1 VAALTDVEVDSR
13 DAPARGVNRAFLAV
27 AIATALAA
35 VAVSAYVAAHPVIP
49 VDVEVEREVQ
59 LTDWGLLA
67 YTFPFFTW
75 IGDFKGVVLE
85 FVIFFAVLILNRGG
99 WVVAAGG
106 AVSMAWYQLGIHLVP
121 RPRPTTALV
130 PHVYEHPGASSF
142 PSGHA
147 MIIVTVT
154 IVLMLCFGHRFLSRW
169 SLLLCWALV
178 ALVWIANGLSRVYG
192 GARWPSDVL
201 GGMLIAVAWMSVLLS
216 IRWVSNSVL
225 GRGA

>member
-1 VAALTDVEVDSR
+1 MAALTDVEVDSR
-13 DAPARGVNRAFLAV
+13 DAPARGVNRAFLGV
-27 AIATALAA
+27 AIVTALAA
-35 VAVSAYVAAHPVIP
+35 VVLCVYVASHPVIP
-49 VDVEVEREVQ
+49 ADVEVEREVQ

-85 FVIFFAVLILNRGG
+85 VALFFAVLILNRRA

-142 PSGHA
+142 PSGHT

-154 IVLMLCFGHRFLSRW
+154 TVLMLCFGHRFLPGR
-169 SLLLCWALV
+169 SLPLCWALV
-178 ALVWIANGLSRVYG
+178 ALVWIANGLSRVYSG
-192 GARWPSDVL
+192 SHWPSDVL

-216 IRWVSNSVL
+216 VRWVSDHVFH
-225 GRGA
+225 RD